1 MIKVVSQ
8 EECEAHHAQMEEEI
22 GAEPK
27 AAEVLQVLQV
37 LQVLPEADPKWEIQ
51 TSTSACGDFIFFF
64 VLLQWVAVQPL
75 GNLTTLLVC

>member
-37 LQVLPEADPKWEIQ
+37 LPEADPKWEIQ
-51 TSTSACGDFIFFF
+51 TSTSACGDFIFFCP
-64 VLLQWVAVQPL
+64 LQWVAVQPL

>member
-22 GAEPK
+22 GVEPK

-37 LQVLPEADPKWEIQ
+37 LPEADP
-51 TSTSACGDFIFFF
+51 
-64 VLLQWVAVQPL
+64 
-75 GNLTTLLVC
+75 

>member
-37 LQVLPEADPKWEIQ
+37 LPEADPKWEIQ
-51 TSTSACGDFIFFF
+51 TSTSACGDFIFFLSF
-64 VLLQWVAVQPL
+64 CS
-75 GNLTTLLVC
+75 G